1 MQMKAINI
9 MISVSLLLLIG
20 CTAVTTPE
28 ALEET
33 AVPPQTSIPEE
44 LPVNDETP
52 ETDPTPTNDDKQ
64 VSEPVTV
71 DLGSITPETIGGTPI
86 VQPAPGNPGLKE
98 PVVQA
103 MTDLSQRLNV
113 GMDDI
118 ELVSLLEVTWPDG
131 SLGCPQPGM
140 AYTQALVPGQQMI
153 FRVAGE
159 AYYYHSGRGSEF
171 VYCSDPQPPVEGLPI
186 NPSEPVPGQDD

>member
-1 MQMKAINI
+1 MKTTT
-9 MISVSLLLLIG
+9 MILSMMLIFLIG
-20 CTAVTTPE
+20 CTAVTTTE
-28 ALEET
+28 APGET

-44 LPVNDETP
+44 LPMSDETP
-52 ETDPTPTNDDKQ
+52 ETDPIPTNDDKQ

-71 DLGSITPETIGGTPI
+71 DLGSITPEPIGGTPI

-103 MTDLSQRLNV
+103 MLDLSQRFGV
-113 GMDDI
+113 SMDDI
-118 ELVSLLEVTWPDG
+118 KLVSLLEVTWGDG

-153 FRVAGE
+153 LRVAGE
-159 AYYYHSGRGSEF
+159 DYYYHSGKGSQFE
-171 VYCSDPQPPVEGLPI
+171 YCSDPQPPLDSMPFNPLEPI
-186 NPSEPVPGQDD
+186 PGQDD